1 MKPFT
6 SQPHWRLSTP
16 CHTLDGW
23 VLLAGEGL
31 CRLEGEDL
39 GCRTRELSCLQP
51 LWEMSGAPMQLVK
64 AGQTTLAAQ
73 DGGRCPAQPA
83 SLLTTGWR
91 SYMY

>member
-6 SQPHWRLSTP
+6 SHSHRRLSTP
-16 CHTLDGW
+16 CHTLDGR

-31 CRLEGEDL
+31 CRLEGEGL
-39 GCRTRELSCLQP
+39 GCGTRELSCLQP
-51 LWEMSGAPMQLVK
+51 LWEMSGAPLQLVK
-64 AGQTTLAAQ
+64 AGTTLAAQ

-91 SYMY
+91 SYVD